1 MRKKG
6 KKDPALTSVFM
17 EGCEDARI
25 LGGHRPCPSWTS
37 ALDISEILSRGW
49 EGS

>member
-37 ALDISEILSRGW
+37 ALTFQKF
-49 EGS
+49 